1 MGTVTIAATY
11 GSRGSAIGP
20 AVAERLGLNLWTGP
34 SPARWWR
41 SFPSLW
47 PAALAGGAAVGLE
60 PHL

>member
-11 GSRGSAIGP
+11 GPRGSAIGP
-20 AVAERLGLNLWTGP
+20 AVAERLGLGP

-41 SFPSLW
+41 SFTSLW